1 MDGLLLK
8 DIMENMDYEVI
19 QGDIN
24 QEISILTYDSR
35 ENQVDSLFICIKGFT
50 LDGHDKAQEA
60 VKNGARAI
68 LVEREIPVSSDVT
81 VIKVPNTRDGMAKAS
96 VNFYRHPSE
105 TLNVIGITGTN
116 GKTSI
121 THFLKAILD
130 KANKKTGVI
139 GTLGTLMNEEII
151 PTNNTTPEAID
162 LQRFLDDMKRTEH
175 DYCLIEV
182 SSHSLQLKRSAY
194 TSFTTGIFTNL
205 SPDHLELHKTMD
217 DYFQAKAELF
227 TMTHDFNIV
236 NVDDF
241 YGQKLVQ
248 LLNNPEV
255 KTITYGIH
263 EKADFYATDID
274 YSFEQTS
281 FTVHTPNESARITI
295 HLPGEIYVSNSLAAI
310 AAAYCNG
317 ISIEAIQTGLD
328 TVKHISGRLE
338 TVYKQGDF
346 RVVVDFAHTEDAL
359 QKAITVLR
367 PFVKGK
373 LILVFGVYADMSEN
387 GRDKRYGMGRV
398 AAEYADYSIVT
409 LDNPKKHDIAT
420 IMKETTDALDR
431 NKGNYIAIEDRA
443 EAIQH
448 AIESSNPEDC
458 ILLAGKGHET
468 TQVIGDQEIYFS
480 EKEIVQE
487 AMKNKIFK

>member
-1 MDGLLLK
+1 MLLK
-8 DIMENMDYEVI
+8 DILENMDYEVI

-24 QEISILTYDSR
+24 QEISALTYDSR
-35 ENQVDSLFICIKGFT
+35 EKKVDSLFVCIKGFT

-60 VKNGARAI
+60 VGNGARAI
-68 LVEREIPVSSDVT
+68 LVEREIPISDDIT
-81 VIKVPNTRDGMAKAS
+81 VIKVADTRNGMAKAA
-96 VNFYRHPSE
+96 VNFYNKPADS
-105 TLNVIGITGTN
+105 LNVIGITGTN

-130 KANKKTGVI
+130 QADKKTGII
-139 GTLGTLMNEEII
+139 GTLGTLMNEKII

-162 LQRFLDDMKRTEH
+162 LQRFLSDMKDSEH
-175 DYCLIEV
+175 DYCLMEV

-194 TSFTTGIFTNL
+194 TSFSTGIFTNL

-217 DYFQAKAELF
+217 DYFEAKAELF
-227 TMTHDFNIV
+227 TMTNKFNIV

-248 LLNNPEV
+248 QLNNPEV
-255 KTITYGIH
+255 KTLTYGIH
-263 EKADFYATDID
+263 EKADFYATDIN
-274 YSFEQTS
+274 YSLDQTT
-281 FTVHTPNESARITI
+281 FTVHTPNESAQITI

-317 ISIEAIQTGLD
+317 INMEAIQNGLN
-328 TVKHISGRLE
+328 TVKNISGRLE

-359 QKAITVLR
+359 QKALTVLR
-367 PFVKGK
+367 PFVSGR

-398 AAEYADYSIVT
+398 AAEYADFSIVT
-409 LDNPKKHDIAT
+409 LDNPKKHDIKT
-420 IMKETTDALDR
+420 IMKETTDALER
-431 NKGNYIAIEDRA
+431 NKGSYIAIEDRA
-443 EAIQH
+443 EAIRG
-448 AIESSNPEDC
+448 AIEMSHSDDC

-468 TQVIGDQEIYFS
+468 TQIIGDNEIHFS

-487 AMKNKIFK
+487 AMQTKIF

>member
-1 MDGLLLK
+1 MLLK
-8 DIMENMDYEVI
+8 DILKNMDYEVI

-24 QEISILTYDSR
+24 QEISALTYDSR
-35 ENQVDSLFICIKGFT
+35 EKKVDSLFVCIKGFT

-60 VKNGARAI
+60 VGNGARAI
-68 LVEREIPVSSDVT
+68 LVEREIPISDDIT
-81 VIKVPNTRDGMAKAS
+81 VIKVADTRNGMAKAA
-96 VNFYRHPSE
+96 VNFYNKPADS
-105 TLNVIGITGTN
+105 LNVIGITGTN

-130 KANKKTGVI
+130 QADKKTGII
-139 GTLGTLMNEEII
+139 GTLGTLMNEKII

-162 LQRFLDDMKRTEH
+162 LQRFLSDMKDSEH
-175 DYCLIEV
+175 DYCLMEV

-194 TSFTTGIFTNL
+194 TSFSTGIFTNL

-217 DYFQAKAELF
+217 DYFEAKAELF
-227 TMTHDFNIV
+227 TMTNKFNIV

-248 LLNNPEV
+248 QLNNPEV
-255 KTITYGIH
+255 KTLSYGIH
-263 EKADFYATDID
+263 EKADFYATDIN
-274 YSFEQTS
+274 YSFDQTT
-281 FTVHTPNESARITI
+281 FTVHTPNESAQITI

-317 ISIEAIQTGLD
+317 INMEAIQNGLN
-328 TVKHISGRLE
+328 TVKNISGRLE

-359 QKAITVLR
+359 QKALTVLR
-367 PFVKGK
+367 PFVSGR

-398 AAEYADYSIVT
+398 AAEYADFSIVT
-409 LDNPKKHDIAT
+409 LDNPKKHDIKT
-420 IMKETTDALDR
+420 IMKETTDALER
-431 NKGNYIAIEDRA
+431 NKGSYIAIEDRA
-443 EAIQH
+443 EAIRC
-448 AIESSNPEDC
+448 AIEMSHSDDC

-468 TQVIGDQEIYFS
+468 TQIIGDREIHFS

-487 AMKNKIFK
+487 AMQTKTF

>member
-1 MDGLLLK
+1 
-8 DIMENMDYEVI
+8 MDYEVI

-24 QEISILTYDSR
+24 QEISALTYDSR
-35 ENQVDSLFICIKGFT
+35 EKKVDSLFVCIKGFT

-60 VKNGARAI
+60 VGNGARAI
-68 LVEREIPVSSDVT
+68 LVEREIPISDDIT
-81 VIKVPNTRDGMAKAS
+81 VIKVADTRNGMAKAA
-96 VNFYRHPSE
+96 VNFYNKPADS
-105 TLNVIGITGTN
+105 LNVIGITGTN

-130 KANKKTGVI
+130 QADKKTGII
-139 GTLGTLMNEEII
+139 GTLGTLMNEKII

-162 LQRFLDDMKRTEH
+162 LQRFLSDMKDSEH
-175 DYCLIEV
+175 DYCLMEV

-194 TSFTTGIFTNL
+194 TSFSTGIFTNL

-217 DYFQAKAELF
+217 DYFEAKAELF
-227 TMTHDFNIV
+227 TMTNKFNIV

-248 LLNNPEV
+248 QLNNPEV
-255 KTITYGIH
+255 KTLSYGIH
-263 EKADFYATDID
+263 EKADFYATDIN
-274 YSFEQTS
+274 YSFDQTT
-281 FTVHTPNESARITI
+281 FTVHTPNESAQITI

-317 ISIEAIQTGLD
+317 INMEAIQNGLN
-328 TVKHISGRLE
+328 TVKNISGRLE

-359 QKAITVLR
+359 QKALTVLR
-367 PFVKGK
+367 PFVSGR

-398 AAEYADYSIVT
+398 AAEYADFSIVT
-409 LDNPKKHDIAT
+409 LDNPKKHDIKT
-420 IMKETTDALDR
+420 IMKETTDALER
-431 NKGNYIAIEDRA
+431 NKGSYIAIEDRA
-443 EAIQH
+443 EAIRC
-448 AIESSNPEDC
+448 AIEMSHSDDC

-468 TQVIGDQEIYFS
+468 TQIIGDREIHFS

-487 AMKNKIFK
+487 AMQTKTF

>member
-1 MDGLLLK
+1 MLLK
-8 DIMENMDYEVI
+8 DILKNMDYEVI

-24 QEISILTYDSR
+24 QEISALTYDSR
-35 ENQVDSLFICIKGFT
+35 EKKVDSLFVCIKGFT

-60 VKNGARAI
+60 VGNGARAI
-68 LVEREIPVSSDVT
+68 LVEREIPISDDIT
-81 VIKVPNTRDGMAKAS
+81 VIKVADTRYGMAKAA
-96 VNFYRHPSE
+96 VNFYNKPADS
-105 TLNVIGITGTN
+105 LNVIGITGTN

-130 KANKKTGVI
+130 QADKKTGII
-139 GTLGTLMNEEII
+139 GTLGTLMNEKII

-162 LQRFLDDMKRTEH
+162 LQRFLSDMKDSEH
-175 DYCLIEV
+175 DYCLMEV

-194 TSFTTGIFTNL
+194 TSFSTGIFTNL

-217 DYFQAKAELF
+217 DYFEAKAELF
-227 TMTHDFNIV
+227 TMTNKFNIV

-248 LLNNPEV
+248 QLNNPEV
-255 KTITYGIH
+255 KTLSYGIH
-263 EKADFYATDID
+263 EKADFYATDIN
-274 YSFEQTS
+274 YSFDQTT
-281 FTVHTPNESARITI
+281 FTVHTPNESAQITI

-317 ISIEAIQTGLD
+317 INMEAIQNGLN
-328 TVKHISGRLE
+328 TVKNISGRLE

-359 QKAITVLR
+359 QKALTVLR
-367 PFVKGK
+367 PFVSGR

-398 AAEYADYSIVT
+398 AAEYADFSIVT
-409 LDNPKKHDIAT
+409 LDNPKKHDIKT
-420 IMKETTDALDR
+420 IMKETTDALER
-431 NKGNYIAIEDRA
+431 NKGSYIAIEDRA
-443 EAIQH
+443 EAIRC
-448 AIESSNPEDC
+448 AIEMSHSDDC

-468 TQVIGDQEIYFS
+468 TQIIGDREIHFS

-487 AMKNKIFK
+487 AMQTKTF

>member
-1 MDGLLLK
+1 MK
-8 DIMENMDYEVI
+8 NMDYEVI

-24 QEISILTYDSR
+24 QEISALTYDSR
-35 ENQVDSLFICIKGFT
+35 EKKVDSLFVCIKGFT

-60 VKNGARAI
+60 VGNGARAI
-68 LVEREIPVSSDVT
+68 LVEREIPISDDIT
-81 VIKVPNTRDGMAKAS
+81 VIKVADTRNGMAKAA
-96 VNFYRHPSE
+96 VNFYNKPADS
-105 TLNVIGITGTN
+105 LNVIGITGTN

-130 KANKKTGVI
+130 QADKKTGII
-139 GTLGTLMNEEII
+139 GTLGTLMNEKII

-162 LQRFLDDMKRTEH
+162 LQRFLSDMKDSEH
-175 DYCLIEV
+175 DYCLMEV

-194 TSFTTGIFTNL
+194 TSFSTGIFTNL

-217 DYFQAKAELF
+217 DYFEAKAELF
-227 TMTHDFNIV
+227 TMTNKFNIV

-248 LLNNPEV
+248 QLNNPEV
-255 KTITYGIH
+255 KTLSYGIH
-263 EKADFYATDID
+263 EKADFYATDIN
-274 YSFEQTS
+274 YSFDQTT
-281 FTVHTPNESARITI
+281 FTVHTPNESAQITI

-317 ISIEAIQTGLD
+317 INMEAIQNGLN
-328 TVKHISGRLE
+328 TVKNISGRLE

-359 QKAITVLR
+359 QKALTVLR
-367 PFVKGK
+367 PFVSGR

-398 AAEYADYSIVT
+398 AAEYADFSIVT
-409 LDNPKKHDIAT
+409 LDNPKKHDIKT
-420 IMKETTDALDR
+420 IMKETTDALER
-431 NKGNYIAIEDRA
+431 NKGSYIAIEDRA
-443 EAIQH
+443 EAIRC
-448 AIESSNPEDC
+448 AIEMSHSDDC

-468 TQVIGDQEIYFS
+468 TQIIGDREIHFS

-487 AMKNKIFK
+487 AMQTKTF

>member
-1 MDGLLLK
+1 MLLK
-8 DIMENMDYEVI
+8 DILENMDYEVI

-24 QEISILTYDSR
+24 QEISTLTYDSR
-35 ENQVDSLFICIKGFT
+35 EKKVDSLFVCIKGFT

-60 VKNGARAI
+60 VGNGARAI
-68 LVEREIPVSSDVT
+68 LVEREIPISDDIT
-81 VIKVPNTRDGMAKAS
+81 VIKVADTRNGMAKAA
-96 VNFYRHPSE
+96 VNFYNKPADS
-105 TLNVIGITGTN
+105 LNVIGITGTN

-130 KANKKTGVI
+130 QADKKTGII
-139 GTLGTLMNEEII
+139 GTLGTLMNEKII

-162 LQRFLDDMKRTEH
+162 LQRFLSDMKDSEH
-175 DYCLIEV
+175 DYCLMEV

-194 TSFTTGIFTNL
+194 TSFSTGIFTNL

-217 DYFQAKAELF
+217 DYFEAKAELF
-227 TMTHDFNIV
+227 TMTNKFNIV

-248 LLNNPEV
+248 QLNNPEV
-255 KTITYGIH
+255 KTLTYGIH
-263 EKADFYATDID
+263 EKADFYATDIN
-274 YSFEQTS
+274 YSLDQTT
-281 FTVHTPNESARITI
+281 FTVHTPNESAQITI

-317 ISIEAIQTGLD
+317 INMEAIQNGLN
-328 TVKHISGRLE
+328 TVKNISGRLE

-359 QKAITVLR
+359 QKALTVLR
-367 PFVKGK
+367 PFVSGR

-398 AAEYADYSIVT
+398 AAEYADFSIVT
-409 LDNPKKHDIAT
+409 LDNPKKHDIKT
-420 IMKETTDALDR
+420 IMKETTDALER
-431 NKGNYIAIEDRA
+431 NKGSYIAIEDRA
-443 EAIQH
+443 KAIRG
-448 AIESSNPEDC
+448 AIEMSHSDDC

-468 TQVIGDQEIYFS
+468 TQIIGDNEIHFS

-487 AMKNKIFK
+487 AMQTKTF

>member
-1 MDGLLLK
+1 
-8 DIMENMDYEVI
+8 MDYEVI

-24 QEISILTYDSR
+24 QEISALTYDSR
-35 ENQVDSLFICIKGFT
+35 EKKVDSLFVCIKGFT

-60 VKNGARAI
+60 VGNGARAI
-68 LVEREIPVSSDVT
+68 LVEREIPISDDIT
-81 VIKVPNTRDGMAKAS
+81 VIKVADTRNGMAKAA
-96 VNFYRHPSE
+96 VNFYNKPADS
-105 TLNVIGITGTN
+105 LNVIGITGTN

-121 THFLKAILD
+121 THFLKSILD
-130 KANKKTGVI
+130 QADKKTGII
-139 GTLGTLMNEEII
+139 GTLGTLMNEKII

-162 LQRFLDDMKRTEH
+162 LQRFLSDMKDSEH
-175 DYCLIEV
+175 DYCLMEV

-194 TSFTTGIFTNL
+194 TSFSTGIFTNL

-217 DYFQAKAELF
+217 DYFEAKAELF
-227 TMTHDFNIV
+227 TMTNKFNIV

-248 LLNNPEV
+248 QLNNPEV
-255 KTITYGIH
+255 KTLSYGIH
-263 EKADFYATDID
+263 EKADFYATDIN
-274 YSFEQTS
+274 YSFDQTT
-281 FTVHTPNESARITI
+281 FTVHTPNESAQITI

-317 ISIEAIQTGLD
+317 INMEAIQNGLN
-328 TVKHISGRLE
+328 TVKNISGRLE

-359 QKAITVLR
+359 QKALTVLR
-367 PFVKGK
+367 PFVSGR

-398 AAEYADYSIVT
+398 AAEYADFSIVT
-409 LDNPKKHDIAT
+409 LDNPKKHDIKT
-420 IMKETTDALDR
+420 IMKETTDALER
-431 NKGNYIAIEDRA
+431 NKGSYIAIEDRA
-443 EAIQH
+443 EAIRC
-448 AIESSNPEDC
+448 AIEMSHSDDC

-468 TQVIGDQEIYFS
+468 TQIIGDREIHFS

-487 AMKNKIFK
+487 AMQTKTF

>member
-1 MDGLLLK
+1 
-8 DIMENMDYEVI
+8 MDYEVI

-24 QEISILTYDSR
+24 QEISALTYDSR
-35 ENQVDSLFICIKGFT
+35 EKKVDSLFVCIKGFT

-60 VKNGARAI
+60 VGNGARAI
-68 LVEREIPVSSDVT
+68 LVEREIPISDDIT
-81 VIKVPNTRDGMAKAS
+81 VIKVADTRNGMAKAA
-96 VNFYRHPSE
+96 VNFYNKPADS
-105 TLNVIGITGTN
+105 LNVIGITGTN

-130 KANKKTGVI
+130 QADKKTGII
-139 GTLGTLMNEEII
+139 GTLGTLMNEKII

-162 LQRFLDDMKRTEH
+162 LQRFLSDMKDSEH
-175 DYCLIEV
+175 DYCLMEV

-194 TSFTTGIFTNL
+194 TSFSTGIFTNL

-217 DYFQAKAELF
+217 DYFEAKAELF
-227 TMTHDFNIV
+227 TMTNKFNIV

-248 LLNNPEV
+248 QLNNPEV
-255 KTITYGIH
+255 KTLSYGIH
-263 EKADFYATDID
+263 EKADFYATDIN
-274 YSFEQTS
+274 YSFDQTT
-281 FTVHTPNESARITI
+281 FTVHTPNESAQITI

-317 ISIEAIQTGLD
+317 INMEAIQNGLN
-328 TVKHISGRLE
+328 TVKNISGRLE

-359 QKAITVLR
+359 QKALTVLR
-367 PFVKGK
+367 PFVSGR

-398 AAEYADYSIVT
+398 AAEYADFSIVT
-409 LDNPKKHDIAT
+409 LDNPKKHDIKT
-420 IMKETTDALDR
+420 IMKETTDALER
-431 NKGNYIAIEDRA
+431 NKGSYIAIEDRA
-443 EAIQH
+443 EAIRC
-448 AIESSNPEDC
+448 AIEMSHSDDC

-468 TQVIGDQEIYFS
+468 TQIIGDREIHFS

-487 AMKNKIFK
+487 AMQTKHFDNA

>member
-1 MDGLLLK
+1 MLLK
-8 DIMENMDYEVI
+8 DILKNMDYEVI

-24 QEISILTYDSR
+24 QEISALTYDSR
-35 ENQVDSLFICIKGFT
+35 EKKVDSLFVCIKGFT

-60 VKNGARAI
+60 VGNGARAI
-68 LVEREIPVSSDVT
+68 LVEREIPISDDIT
-81 VIKVPNTRDGMAKAS
+81 VIKVADTRNGMAKAA
-96 VNFYRHPSE
+96 VNFYNKPADS
-105 TLNVIGITGTN
+105 LNVIGITGTN

-121 THFLKAILD
+121 THFLKVILD
-130 KANKKTGVI
+130 QADKKTGII
-139 GTLGTLMNEEII
+139 GTLGTLMNEKII

-162 LQRFLDDMKRTEH
+162 LQRFLSDMKDSEH
-175 DYCLIEV
+175 DYCLMEV

-194 TSFTTGIFTNL
+194 TSFSTGIFTNL

-217 DYFQAKAELF
+217 DYFEAKAELF
-227 TMTHDFNIV
+227 TMTNKFNIV

-248 LLNNPEV
+248 QLNNPEV
-255 KTITYGIH
+255 KTLSYGIH
-263 EKADFYATDID
+263 EKADFYATDIN
-274 YSFEQTS
+274 YSFDQTT
-281 FTVHTPNESARITI
+281 FTVHTPNESAQITI

-317 ISIEAIQTGLD
+317 INMEAIQNGLN
-328 TVKHISGRLE
+328 TVKNISGRLE

-359 QKAITVLR
+359 QKALTVLR
-367 PFVKGK
+367 PFVSGR

-398 AAEYADYSIVT
+398 AAEYADFSIVT
-409 LDNPKKHDIAT
+409 LDNPKKHDIKT
-420 IMKETTDALDR
+420 IMKETTDALER
-431 NKGNYIAIEDRA
+431 NKGSYIAIEDRA
-443 EAIQH
+443 EAIRC
-448 AIESSNPEDC
+448 AIEMSHSDDC

-468 TQVIGDQEIYFS
+468 TQIIGDREIHFS

-487 AMKNKIFK
+487 AMQTKTF

>member
-1 MDGLLLK
+1 
-8 DIMENMDYEVI
+8 MDYEVI

-24 QEISILTYDSR
+24 QEISALTYDSR
-35 ENQVDSLFICIKGFT
+35 EKKVDSLFVCIKGFT

-60 VKNGARAI
+60 VGNGARAI
-68 LVEREIPVSSDVT
+68 LVEREIPISDDIT
-81 VIKVPNTRDGMAKAS
+81 VIKVADTRYGMAKAA
-96 VNFYRHPSE
+96 VNFYNKPADS
-105 TLNVIGITGTN
+105 LNVIGITGTN

-130 KANKKTGVI
+130 QADKKTGII
-139 GTLGTLMNEEII
+139 GTLGTLMNEKII

-162 LQRFLDDMKRTEH
+162 LQRFLSDMKDSEH
-175 DYCLIEV
+175 DYCLMEV

-194 TSFTTGIFTNL
+194 TSFSTGIFTNL

-217 DYFQAKAELF
+217 DYFEAKAELF
-227 TMTHDFNIV
+227 TMTNKFNIV

-248 LLNNPEV
+248 QLNNPEV
-255 KTITYGIH
+255 KTLSYGIH
-263 EKADFYATDID
+263 EKADFYATDIN
-274 YSFEQTS
+274 YSFDQTT
-281 FTVHTPNESARITI
+281 FTVHTPNESAQITI

-317 ISIEAIQTGLD
+317 INMEAIQNGLN
-328 TVKHISGRLE
+328 TVKNISGRLE

-359 QKAITVLR
+359 QKALTVLR
-367 PFVKGK
+367 PFVSGR

-398 AAEYADYSIVT
+398 AAEYADFSIVT
-409 LDNPKKHDIAT
+409 LDNPKKHDIKT
-420 IMKETTDALDR
+420 IMKETTDALER
-431 NKGNYIAIEDRA
+431 NKGSYIAIEDRA
-443 EAIQH
+443 EAIRC
-448 AIESSNPEDC
+448 AIEMSHSDDC

-468 TQVIGDQEIYFS
+468 TQIIGDREIHFS

-487 AMKNKIFK
+487 AMQTKTF